1 MATVKQVEFVKSL
14 QRQCGLSDDES
25 YTEKQIIAM
34 SQKEVSKVIDEL
46 LGELAQQNMYND
58 CMSNGLPNQ

>member
-14 QRQCGLSDDES
+14 QSQCGLSDDES

-34 SQKEVSKVIDEL
+34 SHKEVSKVIDEL